1 MYLHIHIY
9 EHVCILNGDFQ
20 PWEDLQLQGAA
31 LRNSEL
37 LTADLLQL
45 DAVLLSD
52 SCERSWAV
60 KTQCLAVAGASSHIS
75 DQQANDRV
83 LHQWPASITCFIK

>member
-1 MYLHIHIY
+1 M
-9 EHVCILNGDFQ
+9 
-20 PWEDLQLQGAA
+20 

-52 SCERSWAV
+52 SCERSRAV
-60 KTQCLAVAGASSHIS
+60 KTLWLAVAGASSHTS
-75 DQQANDRV
+75 DQQASRV
-83 LHQWPASITCFIK
+83 IHLVVGSKYHLFSQVNSVVGREKLLIASISNASDIK